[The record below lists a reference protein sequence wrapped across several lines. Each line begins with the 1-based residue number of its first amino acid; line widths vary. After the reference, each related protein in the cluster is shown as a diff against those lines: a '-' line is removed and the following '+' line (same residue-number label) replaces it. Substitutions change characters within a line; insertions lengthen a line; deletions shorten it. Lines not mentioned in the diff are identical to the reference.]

1 MYSFVKTFLQE
12 TFETSESESKN
23 KSIAQISLIGAI
35 AAWLALPAYLLAQ
48 FFSGEIQYQYLAYND
63 LALAVGLSIAHIL
76 ARFKIKVLPIWLT
89 AILVE
94 VTFVITNI
102 YVEGLGIILAV
113 IMLAI
118 VINIALQGLSA
129 QPAGVMI
136 ATAFIAAAACVIID
150 IFDLSAVRTL
160 SPFWLQQVVIIL
172 GSLVIIFITINLL
185 KVLQFN
191 SVQTQL
197 TLAFLLNAVVPLIT
211 ILALSLLSREQELK
225 AIEKEE
231 LGQTTML
238 LADEVNWQM
247 ESLVQKVE
255 SETNLPAVKKYL
267 NAEESDLLDT
277 MTALSAQN
285 GFILSY
291 GLLDPQGTTLL
302 DTLSFRIGL
311 DQSDMNWFKETIS
324 LRTAY
329 ISEVIYDQNLVRPVF
344 YVSAPVF
351 NNAQEIIGVLR
362 IQYDAEF
369 LREVLLTR
377 AGRLDQSFTAIIVD
391 RNQVIVSHTS
401 QPNLHL
407 RTLSVLSN
415 EQVSALQDSSQLPPG
430 TPQSL
435 SAELAGLAPYL
446 EPAQTGKSFSA
457 RLDENR
463 ELDTNFSTAALTN
476 KNWTL
481 FAGQTSKID
490 ILTIIAGNLSIR
502 IATIVILLAVMI
514 SAANASGLITAPINN
529 LALIAREVGKGN
541 LNISSGIS
549 RKDELGT
556 LARAFDETTGQLR
569 SILQNMEG
577 RIGQRT
583 SELGRANELITQR
596 AEQLK
601 TVSNVARAVNNL
613 QKLQVLL
620 PQIAEEISKSF
631 DYYHVGIFL
640 LDPSGQYAVLQAA
653 NSEGGKNLLARG
665 HRLRVGQVGIVGYV
679 TGVGKARIA
688 LDVGDDAT
696 FFNNPDL
703 PQTRSEMA
711 LPLKSG
717 NNIIGALDIQSE
729 RPSAFAKEDIEV
741 LSLLADQI
749 SIAIQN
755 ARLFDETQTALNE
768 AQLIFSK
775 NVQNSWREIVSVEK
789 NTFRFANGKVT
800 EIDASEQAPKTG
812 SDGALDLPI
821 IIRGETLGRLKIKT
835 HTLREW
841 SEQEVRIFQS
851 IVDRLGFALEN
862 ARLFRDAQRL
872 VSKEQLIGD
881 ITDKISRSVNL
892 DNILQTAVEELGHII
907 TDSEVTIQVGEHEDI
922 GS

>member
-1 MYSFVKTFLQE
+1 M
-12 TFETSESESKN
+12 
-23 KSIAQISLIGAI
+23 IGAI

-94 VTFVITNI
+94 VTFVITNTYI
-102 YVEGLGIILAV
+102 EGLGIILAV

-129 QPAGVMI
+129 QPAAVMI
-136 ATAFIAAAACVIID
+136 ATAFIAAIACIIID
-150 IFDLSAVRTL
+150 IFNLPAIRTL
-160 SPFWLQQVVIIL
+160 APFWLQQVVIIM
-172 GSLVIIFITINLL
+172 GGLVIIFITINLL
-185 KVLQFN
+185 RVLQFN

-225 AIEKEE
+225 AIERQE
-231 LGQTTML
+231 LGQTTIL

-247 ESLVQKVE
+247 ESLTQKVE
-255 SETNLPAVKKYL
+255 FETNLPAVKKYL
-267 NAEESDLLDT
+267 NAEESDLLET

-311 DQSDMNWFKETIS
+311 DQSDMNWFKETMS
-324 LRTAY
+324 LRAAY
-329 ISEVIYDQNLVRPVF
+329 MSEVIYDQNLVRPVF

-351 NNAQEIIGVLR
+351 NDAQEIIGVLR
-362 IQYDAEF
+362 IQYDADF
-369 LREVLLTR
+369 LRDVLLTR

-415 EQVSALQDSSQLPPG
+415 EQVSALQDSFQLPPG

-435 SAELAGLAPYL
+435 SAELTGLVPYL
-446 EPAQTGKSFSA
+446 EPAQTGSSFSA
-457 RLDENR
+457 QLDENS
-463 ELDTNFSTAALTN
+463 EPNTNFSTATITN
-476 KNWTL
+476 KSWTL
-481 FAGQTSKID
+481 FAGQTSKVN
-490 ILTIIAGNLSIR
+490 ILTVIAGNLSIR
-502 IATIVILLAVMI
+502 IATIVILLAVMV
-514 SAANASGLITAPINN
+514 SAANASGLITAPINS

-577 RIGQRT
+577 RVTQRT

-601 TVSNVARAVNNL
+601 TVSSVARAVNNL

-729 RPSAFAKEDIEV
+729 RPAAFAKEDIEV

-749 SIAIQN
+749 STAIQN

-800 EIDASEQAPKTG
+800 EIDASEQAPKAEG
-812 SDGALDLPI
+812 DGALDLPI
-821 IIRGETLGRLKIKT
+821 VIRGETLGRLKIKT

-841 SEQEVRIFQS
+841 SEQDVRIFQS

-872 VSKEQLIGD
+872 VSKEQLIGN

-907 TDSEVTIQVGEHEDI
+907 TDSEVTIQVGEHEEL

>member
-514 SAANASGLITAPINN
+514 SAANASGLITAPINT